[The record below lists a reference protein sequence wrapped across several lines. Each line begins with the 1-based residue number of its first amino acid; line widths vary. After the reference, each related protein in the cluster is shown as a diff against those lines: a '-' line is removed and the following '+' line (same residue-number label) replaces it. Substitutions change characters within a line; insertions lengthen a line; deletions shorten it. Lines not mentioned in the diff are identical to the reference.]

1 MNVKLIGRKKE
12 LEALRE
18 YISSNRSEFVAV
30 YGRRRVGKTFL
41 IRQMAADNFAF
52 YVTGWDNASM
62 KEQLTNFG
70 IALQRHKRSTTLSVP
85 ESWILAF
92 YELARY
98 LETLPDGPKVIF
110 IDELPWMDTPKS
122 GFVSALEN
130 FWNSWAA
137 VRTDVKLIV
146 CGSATSWMI
155 NKLIKNRGGLHN
167 RITHRMIIE
176 PFVLNECEQYF
187 MANGFS

>member
-52 YVTGWDNASM
+52 YVTGMDNASM

-70 IALQRHKRSTTLSVP
+70 IALQRHKREENRLRRLNAKKQPITG
-85 ESWILAF
+85 
-92 YELARY
+92 ELADQY
-98 LETLPDGPKVIF
+98 
-110 IDELPWMDTPKS
+110 
-122 GFVSALEN
+122 
-130 FWNSWAA
+130 
-137 VRTDVKLIV
+137 
-146 CGSATSWMI
+146 
-155 NKLIKNRGGLHN
+155 
-167 RITHRMIIE
+167 
-176 PFVLNECEQYF
+176 VLTK
-187 MANGFS
+187 

>member
-1 MNVKLIGRKKE
+1 MNVKLIGRINE

-52 YVTGWDNASM
+52 YVTGMDNANM

-85 ESWILAF
+85 ENWILAF

-98 LETLPDGPKVIF
+98 LETLRDG
-110 IDELPWMDTPKS
+110 
-122 GFVSALEN
+122 A
-130 FWNSWAA
+130 
-137 VRTDVKLIV
+137 
-146 CGSATSWMI
+146 
-155 NKLIKNRGGLHN
+155 
-167 RITHRMIIE
+167 
-176 PFVLNECEQYF
+176 
-187 MANGFS
+187 

>member
-52 YVTGWDNASM
+52 YVTGMDNASM

-155 NKLIKNRGGLHN
+155 NK
-167 RITHRMIIE
+167 
-176 PFVLNECEQYF
+176 
-187 MANGFS
+187 